1 MRDERHL
8 THRGLRILKL
18 LLEDVRT
25 PYAGSD
31 LMHLTGIPSGNLYP
45 LLMKFE
51 RDGLLKS
58 AWEEIDPK
66 AAKRPRRRLYRLTPR
81 GVELA
86 QRALREL
93 AVASAV
99 LEPRWGR

>member
-1 MRDERHL
+1 MGDERHL

-31 LMHLTGIPSGNLYP
+31 LIQLTGIPSGNLYP

-51 RDGLLKS
+51 REGLLKS
-58 AWEEIDPK
+58 TWEEMDPK
-66 AAKRPRRRLYRLTPR
+66 VAKRPRQRFYRLTPS
-81 GVELA
+81 GIELA

-93 AVASAV
+93 SVASAV

>member
-1 MRDERHL
+1 MGDERRL
-8 THRGLRILKL
+8 SHRGLRILKL

-25 PYAGSD
+25 PYSGSD
-31 LMHLTGIPSGNLYP
+31 LMQLTGIPSGNLYP

-51 RDGLLKS
+51 RDGVLKS
-58 AWEEIDPK
+58 SWEEIDPK
-66 AAKRPRRRLYRLTPR
+66 IAKRPRRRLYRLTPA
-81 GVELA
+81 GFELA

-99 LEPRWGR
+99 LEPKWGR